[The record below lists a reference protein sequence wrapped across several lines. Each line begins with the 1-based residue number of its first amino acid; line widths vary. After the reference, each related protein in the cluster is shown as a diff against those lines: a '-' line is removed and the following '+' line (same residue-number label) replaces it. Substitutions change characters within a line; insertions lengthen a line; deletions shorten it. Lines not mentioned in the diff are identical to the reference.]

1 MNKCTDLDM
10 HIQLIAQHDYEALEA
25 LYEELADSIYRFSLM
40 ILHDSHLAE
49 DAMQT
54 TFMKI
59 MANAKLYKPKTN
71 PKAWIF
77 AIARNV
83 CMDICR
89 AKIPVCDGNMLDS
102 LSDNCVIDDLV
113 DLIYVRD
120 AVKKLTTIER
130 DILSLYIFAG
140 LKQIEI
146 SKIMNIPYVKVRSHY
161 KYAIQKLR
169 KDFGDQVDG

>member
-1 MNKCTDLDM
+1 MNKCANLEM
-10 HIQLIAQHDYEALEA
+10 YIRSIAKHDYEALEA
-25 LYEELADSIYRFSLM
+25 LYKELADAVYRFSLM
-40 ILHDSHLAE
+40 ILHDPHLAE

-59 MANAKLYKPKTN
+59 MANAKLYRPKTN

-83 CMDICR
+83 CMDIYS
-89 AKIPVCDGNMLDS
+89 AKIPVFDSTMLDS
-102 LSDNCVIDDLV
+102 LNENCVIDDLV
-113 DLIYVRD
+113 DLISVRD
-120 AVKKLTTIER
+120 AVQKLTTTER

-169 KDFGDQVDG
+169 KDLGDQVDG